1 MTYHLKNAHL
11 YQNGMFAEGNYFLS
25 DGVLFSSF
33 DGVVSITIENAY
45 IFPGF
50 ADVHVH
56 LREPGFSYKETIASG
71 CAAGARGGYVNLC
84 AMPNLSPVPDRVE
97 HLRAQQSIIQR
108 DGSIHVHPYGALTV
122 GEGGRKLSDISGL
135 AEHVIAFSDDG
146 KGVQSAPLMEEAMKA
161 VAACGKILCAHCED
175 EGLLNGGYIHDGAYA
190 RQHGHRGIP
199 SEAEWRQVERDL
211 QLAQKTGC
219 RYHVCHVSTKESVEL
234 IRRAK
239 ADGVD
244 VTCETAPHYLLL
256 SEQDLKEE
264 GRFKMNPPL
273 RAPADRQALI
283 AGIADGTIDMIATDH
298 APHSLAE
305 KSGGLKDSLMGV
317 TGLETAFAVC
327 YTGLVKTGMISL
339 EKLIALLFENP
350 KKRFGI
356 GKDIVIGQKATLTIF
371 DLETEYTIDP
381 AEFLSQGKAT
391 PFAGQKAYGQCLLT
405 LLDGKAVYEKSYL

>member
-1 MTYHLKNAHL
+1 M
-11 YQNGMFAEGNYFLS
+11 Q
-25 DGVLFSSF
+25 
-33 DGVVSITIENAY
+33 
-45 IFPGF
+45 
-50 ADVHVH
+50 
-56 LREPGFSYKETIASG
+56 
-71 CAAGARGGYVNLC
+71 
-84 AMPNLSPVPDRVE
+84 
-97 HLRAQQSIIQR
+97 
-108 DGSIHVHPYGALTV
+108 GSTAT
-122 GEGGRKLSDISGL
+122 
-135 AEHVIAFSDDG
+135 
-146 KGVQSAPLMEEAMKA
+146 
-161 VAACGKILCAHCED
+161 
-175 EGLLNGGYIHDGAYA
+175 
-190 RQHGHRGIP
+190 GHS

-219 RYHVCHVSTKESVEL
+219 RYHVCHVSTKESVDL

-327 YTGLVKTGMISL
+327 YTGLVKT
-339 EKLIALLFENP
+339 A
-350 KKRFGI
+350 
-356 GKDIVIGQKATLTIF
+356 
-371 DLETEYTIDP
+371 
-381 AEFLSQGKAT
+381 
-391 PFAGQKAYGQCLLT
+391 
-405 LLDGKAVYEKSYL
+405 

>member
-1 MTYHLKNAHL
+1 
-11 YQNGMFAEGNYFLS
+11 
-25 DGVLFSSF
+25 
-33 DGVVSITIENAY
+33 
-45 IFPGF
+45 
-50 ADVHVH
+50 
-56 LREPGFSYKETIASG
+56 
-71 CAAGARGGYVNLC
+71 
-84 AMPNLSPVPDRVE
+84 
-97 HLRAQQSIIQR
+97 
-108 DGSIHVHPYGALTV
+108 
-122 GEGGRKLSDISGL
+122 
-135 AEHVIAFSDDG
+135 
-146 KGVQSAPLMEEAMKA
+146 
-161 VAACGKILCAHCED
+161 
-175 EGLLNGGYIHDGAYA
+175 
-190 RQHGHRGIP
+190 
-199 SEAEWRQVERDL
+199 
-211 QLAQKTGC
+211 
-219 RYHVCHVSTKESVEL
+219 
-234 IRRAK
+234 
-239 ADGVD
+239 
-244 VTCETAPHYLLL
+244 
-256 SEQDLKEE
+256 
-264 GRFKMNPPL
+264 MNPPL

-356 GKDIVIGQKATLTIF
+356 GKDIVIGQKATLTMF